1 MLTANPARNGG
12 LIHTKRFGSSC
23 LRFEVVNQ
31 LAEKRFHGLSPYGY
45 ALNHSYGYPPLQAYG
60 LPPNNQSMELKD
72 RLKQARK
79 HRKMSQ
85 VRLSEATGLDQT
97 TISNLETGKVL
108 STSKLVQ
115 IARALQVDAHWLA
128 TGMGGMLGKKISP
141 DAEMLDTEIIEGDE
155 PLRPDEVWLPML
167 REIEF
172 SAGHGATQVIETHGA
187 QERFSIPR
195 LSRAGVQPQN
205 AALAIAKGD
214 SMMPAIYD
222 GATLGIDKGCQH
234 AIDGKV
240 FVLDHGG
247 MLRVKRLYRMPL
259 NRIRVVSDNHI
270 EYPEEIY
277 SLGDPD
283 APKILGRV
291 FWWENFD

>member
-1 MLTANPARNGG
+1 MHKNQDQMHLPYAQRSAIIAFMQKEPIKKRLDHLIKLSGKRPTEIARHAGVSQSTLSRILSG
-12 LIHTKRFGSSC
+12 KIEHPSDRQIEPLAKYFGVS
-23 LRFEVVNQ
+23 
-31 LAEKRFHGLSPYGY
+31 G
-45 ALNHSYGYPPLQAYG
+45 
-60 LPPNNQSMELKD
+60 D
-72 RLKQARK
+72 
-79 HRKMSQ
+79 Q
-85 VRLSEATGLDQT
+85 VRGYEPLHTAKKTDRPLEITSSAELIESE
-97 TISNLETGKVL
+97 IV
-108 STSKLVQ
+108 
-115 IARALQVDAHWLA
+115 
-128 TGMGGMLGKKISP
+128 
-141 DAEMLDTEIIEGDE
+141 EGNE
-155 PLRPDEVWLPML
+155 PLRPDEVWLPLL
-167 REIEF
+167 REVEF
-172 SAGHGATQVIETHGA
+172 AAGCGATQVVENHGA

-214 SMMPAIYD
+214 SMMPAIHD

-234 AIDGKV
+234 VIDGKV

-259 NRIRVVSDNHI
+259 NRIRVVSDNNI